1 MDKLKLH
8 TPDLTAQNIEKLA
21 ALFPNCVTETKDAQ
35 GRLKRGIDFDQLR
48 QELSDHLV
56 EGPRERYHLDWP
68 GKREALL
75 AANAP
80 IAKTLRPC
88 REESVDFD
96 TTKNLFIEGDNLD
109 ALKLLQETY
118 LGKVK
123 MIYIDPPYNTG
134 SDFIYEDDFA
144 EDSEGFL
151 RKSNQ
156 KDEFG
161 NRMVANT
168 ESNGRFHSDWLT
180 MLYPRLKL
188 ARNLLSEDGVIFV
201 SIDDSESA
209 NLKHMLDE
217 VFGEQ
222 NFIDT
227 VAVEMSTTS
236 GPKTV
241 NAQQGTIVKNV
252 EFVHIYMRSDEFDK
266 VPHTP
271 LLDGIDSYDTHYSV
285 WLNDDGTLGGLAE
298 KLLAD
303 NLVGADIRRHGF
315 VERGKFSINDMDK
328 LFTVSEVAKS
338 FVESNLKKIARVDRP
353 PVSAAGK
360 STQVGRWEPFE
371 ADHRTYFLTTLGNG
385 SLQALM
391 PLSLNY
397 RTSDDYKSRFGRTVI
412 RGDLWKGFHQD
423 MGNVAKEGGIAFSNG
438 KKPVRLIRQL
448 IKWANNKHDAIILDF
463 FAGSGTTAHAVMQ
476 ANSEDGGKRR
486 HIMIQLPEAPDEKS
500 EAAKAGFKTI
510 AEICKERIRR
520 AGAKIKAE
528 NATTAPNLD
537 TGFRVLKID
546 TSNMKDVY
554 YTPDEVKQDQLELL
568 TDNIKEDRT
577 PEDLLFQVLVDW
589 GVDLSLPIEKVT
601 FSIGKERKDEVGR
614 MKEEKKAGGK
624 AASGFHPSSRNLH
637 PFEVFFVD
645 GNALAACFDPHI
657 NEDLIKEIA
666 QRKPL
671 RAVFRDSSY
680 GSDSVKINVEQI
692 FKLLSPGT
700 ELRSL

>member
-21 ALFPNCVTETKDAQ
+21 ALFPNCITETTDAK
-35 GRLKRGIDFDQLR
+35 GKLKRGIDFDQLR
-48 QELSDHLV
+48 QELSDHVV

-123 MIYIDPPYNTG
+123 LIYIDPPYNTG

-144 EDSEGFL
+144 EDTTTYL
-151 RKSNQ
+151 TKSNQ
-156 KDEFG
+156 KDEEG
-161 NRMVANT
+161 NRMVANSD
-168 ESNGRFHSDWLT
+168 SNGRFHSDWLS

-209 NLKHMLDE
+209 NLKRILEE

-227 VAVEMSTTS
+227 IAVELSTTS

-252 EFVHIYMRSDEFDK
+252 EFVHVFRKSDDYDK
-266 VPHTP
+266 APHTP

-285 WLNDDGTLGGLAE
+285 WLNDDGTLGALGE
-298 KLLAD
+298 KMLAD
-303 NLVGADIRRHGF
+303 INVGGEIRRYGF
-315 VERGKFSINDMDK
+315 LERGKFSVNNMDR
-328 LFTVSEVAKS
+328 LLSVSEVAKS
-338 FVESNLKKIARVDRP
+338 FIEANLKKIARVDRP
-353 PVSAAGK
+353 PVSAAGM
-360 STQVGRWEPFE
+360 SPQIGRWETLE
-371 ADHRTYFLTTLGNG
+371 LGHRTYFLTTLANG
-385 SLQALM
+385 TLQALM
-391 PLSLNY
+391 PLALNY
-397 RTSDDYKSRFGRTVI
+397 RMSDDYKSRFGRTVI

-423 MGNVAKEGGIAFSNG
+423 MGNVAKEGDMVFANG
-438 KKPVRLIRQL
+438 KKPVRLIKQL
-448 IKWANNKHDAIILDF
+448 IKWANIERDGIILDF
-463 FAGSGTTAHAVMQ
+463 FAGSGTTAHAVLQ
-476 ANSEDGGKRR
+476 ANAETSGVRR
-486 HIMIQLPEAPDEKS
+486 HIMVQLPEPCEEKS
-500 EAAKAGFKTI
+500 VAFKEGYKTI
-510 AEICKERIRR
+510 AEISKERIRR
-520 AGAKIKAE
+520 AGAKIKVE

-537 TGFRVLKID
+537 IGFRVLKID

-554 YTPDEVKQDQLELL
+554 YAPDEVKQGQLEML

-589 GVDLSLPIEKVT
+589 GVDLALPITQET
-601 FSIGKERKDEVGR
+601 IA
-614 MKEEKKAGGK
+614 KKK
-624 AASGFHPSSRNLH
+624 
-637 PFEVFFVD
+637 VFFVD
-645 GNALAACFDPHI
+645 GNALAACFDPNI
-657 NEDLIKEIA
+657 TEELVKELA
-666 QRKPL
+666 KKKPL

-700 ELRSL
+700 ELKSL